1 MVVMDFTKMSMV
13 AVGFLYRGVMIFHTI
28 EGFVIFGED
37 GRKLDFASDG
47 EARSFVDAWMLASTR
62 VMIIGEVPVQ

>member
-1 MVVMDFTKMSMV
+1 MDCKLSMA

-28 EGFVIFGED
+28 EGFSIFGED
-37 GRKLDFASDG
+37 SKRFDFVSDG
-47 EARSFVDAWMLASTR
+47 EARLFVDAWVIASQR

>member
-1 MVVMDFTKMSMV
+1 MNCKLSMA

-37 GRKLDFASDG
+37 GRKFDFMSDG
-47 EARSFVDAWMLASTR
+47 KARAFIDAWMAASQR